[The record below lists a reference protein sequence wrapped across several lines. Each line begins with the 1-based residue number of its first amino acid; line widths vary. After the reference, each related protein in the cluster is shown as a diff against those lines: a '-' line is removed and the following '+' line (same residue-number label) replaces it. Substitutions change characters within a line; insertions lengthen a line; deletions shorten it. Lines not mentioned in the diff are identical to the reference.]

1 MSVKPR
7 TSFIMIRPK
16 FGELAFRISMRK
28 GDEGRKLNVTQVIKA
43 SSKLGSSSA
52 GVKWVRADLFVFA
65 ARKLT

>member
-52 GVKWVRADLFVFA
+52 GVK
-65 ARKLT
+65 